1 MEEILKYLAELLIAV
16 AIIILTRYLIPWI
29 KSRIE
34 ASEYKW
40 LYDLIIDAVQY
51 AEQTVHGSK
60 TGSEKKALVVD
71 LIHEAMRGKK
81 QIIPDEQINAIIES
95 IVFTMNKEAA

>member
-1 MEEILKYLAELLIAV
+1 
-16 AIIILTRYLIPWI
+16 
-29 KSRIE
+29 
-34 ASEYKW
+34 
-40 LYDLIIDAVQY
+40 
-51 AEQTVHGSK
+51 
-60 TGSEKKALVVD
+60 VVD